1 MTLLTIPE
9 FLMKYKYVKLTR
21 ILNGGKKNVGKS
33 LARLKRTNQNDR
45 RYSFIGFAGTS

>member
-21 ILNGGKKNVGKS
+21 ILNGGKKMLEKASRV
-33 LARLKRTNQNDR
+33 
-45 RYSFIGFAGTS
+45 